1 MPNYNYFFFDL
12 YNTLLDDNYV
22 LAERDQFRLD
32 NIYTIL
38 EKSLYPVKFKEIQS
52 VYGEMLV
59 YFGEYEQTGK
69 ACTPFQQVDWMMKK
83 LKVKDVIVFKKVY
96 DSYVES
102 LLQISPKLMKNAEK
116 ALEVLK
122 ERGKKIALVSN
133 TGRTPG
139 IVLRMMMKQFGI
151 YEYFDEI
158 VFSDEIGLVKPELL
172 IFQVAVRRL
181 GALTKE
187 SIFIGDSKKADFEG
201 AKNAGL
207 SAHIFKR
214 NEEDLYQLAVSY
226 SGEF

>member
-22 LAERDQFRLD
+22 LAERDQYRLD

-38 EKSLYPVKFKEIQS
+38 EKSLYPVKFKDIQS
-52 VYGEMLV
+52 VYGEMMV
-59 YFGEYEQTGK
+59 YFGEYESSGK
-69 ACTPFQQVDWMMKK
+69 SCTPFQQIDWMMKK
-83 LKVKDVIVFKKVY
+83 LKVNDHIVFKKVY

-116 ALEVLK
+116 ALALLK
-122 ERGKKIALVSN
+122 ERDKKIALVSN

-139 IVLRMMMKQFGI
+139 HVLRIMLKQFGI
-151 YEYFDEI
+151 YDLIDEVI
-158 VFSDEIGLVKPELL
+158 FSDEVGLVKPELL
-172 IFQVAVRRL
+172 IFQVAIRRL

-187 SIFIGDSKKADFEG
+187 SIFIGDSKKIDFDG
-201 AKNAGL
+201 AKNAGMD
-207 SAHIFKR
+207 AHIFKR
-214 NEEDLYQLAVSY
+214 DEEDLYQLAVSY